1 MLNERTPKITI
12 VLPLS
17 RDWRV
22 EPMREQL
29 ETLHTEGLEID
40 LLVII
45 DNHEIKLDWYDL
57 NPRIKY
63 MDQNHP
69 GEANSYARRQ
79 RIADIMNLART
90 FTPED
95 TNYVFILEDDT
106 EIKPHYLK
114 ALLPYGSMHTA
125 GDEYSRSLSSGIQA
139 GRWASSMLG
148 IWKVDN
154 LEYPTTI
161 ETLRY
166 SNNSTGWTTEVD
178 ATGIYCTVTDAR
190 DFRETPFRCDYQG
203 PDVNYCLDIKRK
215 GTNIY
220 AQWDLLCGHA
230 TRTKTLW
237 PTPETG
243 TIKFIR
249 DDLAPGGWKQV
260 ETVLT

>member
-1 MLNERTPKITI
+1 MPKITI

-29 ETLHTEGLEID
+29 ETLHTEGLDID
-40 LLVII
+40 LLVIV
-45 DNHEIKLDWYDL
+45 DNHEIRLDWHHL

-90 FTPED
+90 FTPSD
-95 TNYVFILEDDT
+95 SDYVFILEDDT
-106 EIKPHYLK
+106 ELKPHYLRN
-114 ALLPYGSMHTA
+114 LFGSFIT
-125 GDEYSRSLSSGIQA
+125 GTKNDTQETTGLISGIQA

-148 IWKVDN
+148 IWKTDN
-154 LEYPTTI
+154 IENPTVW
-161 ETLRY
+161 ETLPLPNQKY
-166 SNNSTGWTTEVD
+166 SPLKKVD
-178 ATGIYCTVTDAR
+178 ATGIYCTLVHAHLFR
-190 DFRETPFRCDYQG
+190 DTPFHCTYQG
-203 PDVNYCLDIKRK
+203 PDVNFGLDIRRK
-215 GTNIY
+215 GYQNYIN
-220 AQWDLLCGHA
+220 QKLLCGHA

-249 DDLAPGGWKQV
+249 DDTAPGGWKQV